1 MNEEIEKYKTIL
13 LDYVARDR
21 AIRGTDNFAGDFD
34 SFCEEKNHAIEQAL
48 REIDLLKRDIEIKN
62 QYLSL
67 ITAIGCDYDGYDR
80 SSDLKHLIDELI
92 SYAKKALDNDDTTP
106 MYGAFG
112 TRYNILMEEI
122 K

>member
-34 SFCEEKNHAIEQAL
+34 SFCEEKNHAIEAVL
-48 REIDLLKRDIEIKN
+48 RELDIRERKLKIKDE
-62 QYLSL
+62 YLEL
-67 ITAIGCDYDGYDR
+67 IISIGFDYDGFD
-80 SSDLKHLIDELI
+80 SKSDLKHLIDELVET
-92 SYAKKALDNDDTTP
+92 AKKARWCDDHSP
-106 MYGAFG
+106 IYGTFG